1 MDYLGFYTGKCMNAY
16 EFLGCHLVEGGAIF
30 RTFAPAARA
39 ISVIGEFNDWQEM
52 RMNKIHD
59 GQFWECFIPDVKEG
73 MLYKYKVHTL
83 KGNAVDHCDPYGYGM
98 ELRPNSAS
106 VVRNLHTYKFKD
118 DAWLKKRND
127 HKNRPLNIYELH
139 LGSWKINPENKN
151 SWYSYGEIADRLIP
165 YVKEKGYNYIEL
177 MPIAEHPC
185 DNSWGYQQ
193 TGFYSPTSRYG
204 NLHELKEFIDKC
216 HQAEIGVILDFVPVH
231 FAVDYYALADFD
243 GTALYEYPHSDVGYS
258 EWGSKNFMHSR
269 GEVQSF
275 LQSSAMYWIKE
286 YHFDGIRIDALSNII
301 YWHGNKEKGVN
312 QNAVEFIRHMN
323 RQLKQQFP
331 DIMLIAEDST
341 AYPGVTQKVECG
353 GLGFD
358 YKWDMGWMNDTLDYF
373 RNSPEERKREYHK
386 LTFSM
391 MYYYDENFLLP
402 LSHDEVVHGK
412 ATILQK
418 MNGQYEEKFPQARAF
433 YMYMYAHPGK
443 KLNFMGNEIGQL
455 REWDEKREQDWDIV
469 KYPLHDSFAKFMRD
483 LNYVYLY
490 QPALSYYD
498 YERTGFH
505 WIDCHQEN
513 RCIYAFE
520 RTSDLERIIAVFN
533 FSDKLQGYELTVKKA
548 KGLVLLI
555 SSDYE
560 IYGGSSKYQ
569 DMEYREVKA
578 EKVKLKL
585 PPFSGMYFK
594 IV

>member
-1 MDYLGFYTGKCMNAY
+1 MDFSGFYTGKCMDAY
-16 EFLGCHLVEGGAIF
+16 EFLGCHLVEGGAVF
-30 RTFAPAARA
+30 RTFAPAAKA
-39 ISVIGEFNDWQEM
+39 ICVIGEFNGWQGNEM
-52 RMNKIHD
+52 KRIHD
-59 GQFWECFIPDVKEG
+59 GQFWECFVPGVTEG
-73 MLYKYKVHTL
+73 MLYKYKIVSSN
-83 KGNAVDHCDPYGYGM
+83 GNAVDHCDPYGFGM

-106 VVRNLHTYKFKD
+106 VVRDLYQYKFHD
-118 DAWLKKRND
+118 SRWLEKRND
-127 HKNRPLNIYELH
+127 HKRKPLNIYELH
-139 LGSWKINPENKN
+139 LGSWQTNEEDING
-151 SWYSYGEIADRLIP
+151 WYSYGEIADRLIP
-165 YVKEKGYNYIEL
+165 YVKEKRYNYIEL

-204 NLHELKEFIDKC
+204 SLHELKEFIDKC

-231 FAVDYYALADFD
+231 FAVDYYGLADYD

-301 YWHGNKEKGVN
+301 YWHGNKAKGVN
-312 QNAVEFIRHMN
+312 NNAVEFIKHMN

-341 AYPGVTQKVECG
+341 AYPGITKKVENG

-373 RNSPEERKREYHK
+373 RSSPEERKRDYHK

-418 MNGQYEEKFPQARAF
+418 MNGQYEEKFPQARAL

-443 KLNFMGNEIGQL
+443 KLNFMGNEIGQI
-455 REWDEKREQDWDIV
+455 REWDEKRQQDWELV
-469 KYPLHDSFAKFMRD
+469 KYPVHDAFARFMKD
-483 LNYVYLY
+483 LNHIYL
-490 QPALSYYD
+490 QEEALSQYD
-498 YERTGFH
+498 YEKYGFC

-513 RCIYAFE
+513 KCIYAFE
-520 RTSDLERIIAVFN
+520 RIGDSDRIIAVFN
-533 FSDKLQGYELTVKKA
+533 FSDKVQEYELKVKNA
-548 KGLVLLI
+548 KGLVRLI
-555 SSDYE
+555 SSDHE
-560 IYGGSSKYQ
+560 IYDGNKAYPHL
-569 DMEYREVKA
+569 EYL
-578 EKVKLKL
+578 KVKSETVTLDL
-585 PPFSGMYFK
+585 SAFSGVYFK
-594 IV
+594 VV